1 MHHRKHDD
9 NTGPSARVCCGAFI
23 ILTTPLWVLFLFQKY
38 LAYHEFHHPHRP
50 HIETKFKTV
59 MTEGMDLPRH
69 LQQIMPDPTTTK
81 APIDTNSLDLTN
93 LTKLTR
99 YDIVFTLVSS
109 MSEEFTWE
117 PLAKVYEKHLK
128 KYKPRTVSVKAT
140 IFACHDHPR
149 EKRVSLSTPDIGVV
163 ILPCDDS
170 YLGLL
175 NKTRVMR
182 KWVVNNYN
190 SVYVVKTDLD
200 VVLNLKKM
208 FKKISQLY
216 KNFPKRLYAGD
227 LIPEGWIISDMSLKW
242 SDANYSA
249 VQSVYPK
256 YMNGFTYLLS
266 YDLVQW
272 LVDMDRIEFKLGT
285 TLRHTSNE
293 DSFVGMMLSTTVDV
307 HYEWLGATQDAWD
320 LLKFCKKSICHMR
333 PTPDL
338 QKRLNF
344 WKITY
349 DTQPR

>member
-1 MHHRKHDD
+1 MYNRKHEES
-9 NTGPSARVCCGAFI
+9 TGPPVRVCCCAFI

-50 HIETKFKTV
+50 HVETKFKSV
-59 MTEGMDLPRH
+59 MIEGVDTPRH
-69 LQQIMPDPTTTK
+69 LQQIRSTPTTSD
-81 APIDTNSLDLTN
+81 APIDTNSLE
-93 LTKLTR
+93 R

-117 PLAKVYEKHLK
+117 PLAKVYEQHLE
-128 KYKPRTVSVKAT
+128 KYKPRSISVKAT
-140 IFACHDHPR
+140 IFACHDHPQ
-149 EKRVSLSTPDIGVV
+149 EKHVSLSTKDIGVV

-200 VVLNLKKM
+200 VVLNMKKM

-216 KNFPKRLYAGD
+216 KNYPKRLYAGD

-256 YMNGFTYLLS
+256 YMNGFTYMLS

-272 LVDMDRIEFKLGT
+272 LVDMDKIEFKLGT

-307 HYEWLGATQDAWD
+307 NYEWLGATQDAFE
-320 LLKFCKKSICHMR
+320 LLKYCKKSICHMR

-338 QKRLNF
+338 EKRLKF

-349 DTQPR
+349 ETQPK